1 MLENRERRIEQR
13 EPLHAVMGINSNG
26 RSRERVG
33 VTRNLSATGALF
45 HSASRY
51 RAGEHVKL
59 RFRDPISHRELEEV
73 RARVVRTDIEPIEK
87 GSFFC
92 HLVAVEFDRPLP
104 R

>member
-1 MLENRERRIEQR
+1 MLSHQERRNNQR

-26 RSRERVG
+26 RDRERAG

-51 RAGEHVKL
+51 QAGERVKL
-59 RFRDPISHRELEEV
+59 RFRDPVSHRELEEV
-73 RARVVRTDIEPIEK
+73 SARVVRTEIEPIEK

-92 HLVAVEFDRPLP
+92 HLVAVEFEQPLA